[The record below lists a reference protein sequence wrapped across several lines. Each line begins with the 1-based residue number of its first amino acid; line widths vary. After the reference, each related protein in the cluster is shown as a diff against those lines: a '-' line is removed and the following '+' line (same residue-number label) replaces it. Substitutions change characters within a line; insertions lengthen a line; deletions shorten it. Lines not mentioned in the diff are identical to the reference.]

1 MAHLDLFRVLFLTNN
16 CIKVYADFQKQI
28 TKNFKRN
35 SITMEKNL
43 YIDASHPDETRIV
56 LKSDSSIEE
65 YEYEN
70 KNKVNF
76 KNNIYLG
83 TVSRVEPSLQ
93 AAFINFGRLKH
104 GFLAFND
111 IQSDYYQI
119 PTEDKDKL
127 REAEEKIREDLK
139 NTNQTDINNPFNG
152 DDDGNGNK
160 TSIENEGDSKINIE
174 ENSDFNQKNIEKK
187 KYREKLGNT
196 YGLKRY
202 KIQEVVKPGQV
213 ILIQVIKEERGQKG
227 AALTTF
233 ISLAGKY
240 MVLMP
245 NTAKGGGIS
254 RKIFNSSDRNKIR
267 KILNEI
273 EIPKSMG
280 VIVRTAGANK
290 TKNEIEKDFMNTATT
305 WDQIKTKAVESNA
318 PALIYEE
325 GDIIK
330 RALRDIYDNETK
342 NVYVDGNEG
351 YQKAKAFMKELVP
364 KNVKFVKKF
373 RGKIP
378 LFHEAGIEKSLNNIF
393 EPTVKLKSGG
403 YLVINPTEALVAID
417 INSGQSTKATNI
429 EKTALNT
436 NLESA
441 EEIAR
446 QLKIRDLSG
455 LIVIDFID
463 MINFHN
469 RRMVERKMRDSIKKD
484 RARIQVGRISN
495 FGLLEMTRQ
504 RLREGSVNWETNLSL
519 ESFALKIIKK
529 IEMLAFTNK
538 IKFINAY
545 VPEKV
550 KLYVDVTLKKEIE
563 YFQDKYSFV
572 ITFFSEPTL
581 IIPEYKIL
589 LLNKN
594 KKIVTNIES
603 INSKG
608 LIDITKVKKT
618 KSESVKKIKK
628 VVKLN
633 KEKKTKST
641 KKIVKKKKLKSPRTL
656 WVRRKK

>member
-1 MAHLDLFRVLFLTNN
+1 
-16 CIKVYADFQKQI
+16 
-28 TKNFKRN
+28 
-35 SITMEKNL
+35 MEKNL

-83 TVSRVEPSLQ
+83 VVSRVEPSLQ
-93 AAFINFGRLKH
+93 AAFINFGRIKH

-119 PTEDKDKL
+119 PTEDKEKL
-127 REAEEKIREDLK
+127 QIAEEKIREDLK
-139 NTNQTDINNPFNG
+139 NSNPDDLNDGENAQDKQTKNNDENIKENG
-152 DDDGNGNK
+152 EDN
-160 TSIENEGDSKINIE
+160 NETVNHKD
-174 ENSDFNQKNIEKK
+174 EKK
-187 KYREKLGNT
+187 SDKKNYREELRNT
-196 YGLKRY
+196 YGLRRY
-202 KIQEVVKPGQV
+202 KIQEVVKPGQ
-213 ILIQVIKEERGQKG
+213 ILLIQVIKEERGQKG

-254 RKIFNSSDRNKIR
+254 RKIFNSSDRNKI
-267 KILNEI
+267 KSILNTI
-273 EIPKSMG
+273 DIPKSMG

-290 TKNEIEKDFMNTATT
+290 TKNEIEKDFQNTLST
-305 WDQIKTKAVESNA
+305 WEQIKSKALDSNA
-318 PALIYEE
+318 PSLIYEE

-351 YQKAKAFMKELVP
+351 YQKAKMFMKELVP
-364 KNVKFVKKF
+364 KNLKYVKKY

-378 LFHEAGIEKSLNNIF
+378 LFHDVGIEKDLNNIF

-403 YLVINPTEALVAID
+403 YLVINPTEALVSID
-417 INSGQSTKATNI
+417 INSGQSTKQINI
-429 EKTALNT
+429 EKTAVNT
-436 NLESA
+436 NLEA
-441 EEIAR
+441 AQEIAR

-463 MINFHN
+463 MVNFYN
-469 RRMVERKMRDSIKKD
+469 RRMVEKKMRESIKKD

-504 RLREGSVNWETNLSL
+504 RLREGSIKWETNLSI
-519 ESFALKIIKK
+519 ESFSLKIIKK

-538 IKFINAY
+538 IKSINAH

-550 KLYVDVTLKKEIE
+550 KLYIDNILKKEIE
-563 YFQDKYSFV
+563 YFQKKYKYKISL
-572 ITFFSEPTL
+572 IADPEL
-581 IIPEYKIL
+581 IIPEYKIE

-594 KKIVTNIES
+594 KKVVNKVES
-603 INSKG
+603 INKIDGLNKVNSKD
-608 LIDITKVKKT
+608 LVPL
-618 KSESVKKIKK
+618 KIKK
-628 VVKLN
+628 KISEKVIKLQKSKVV
-633 KEKKTKST
+633 EKN
-641 KKIVKKKKLKSPRTL
+641 KKIVKKKKSKAPRTL
-656 WVRRKK
+656 WVRRKKAS